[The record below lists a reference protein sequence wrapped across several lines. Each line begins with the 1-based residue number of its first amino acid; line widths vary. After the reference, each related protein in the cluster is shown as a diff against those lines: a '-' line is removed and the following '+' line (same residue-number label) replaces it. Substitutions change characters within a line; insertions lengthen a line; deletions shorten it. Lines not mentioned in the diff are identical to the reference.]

1 MPTMGMIMQVAGI
14 QVSAQKL
21 SQSAWSYLSQSLTAE
36 PAEAAQLLLKSREQ
50 SAIAAKLLQTAYEN
64 DKRVLDMV
72 A

>member
-1 MPTMGMIMQVAGI
+1 MQVAGI

-21 SQSAWSYLSQSLTAE
+21 SQSAWSDLRQSLTAE
-36 PAEAAQLLLKSREQ
+36 PAEAAQLRVKSREQ
-50 SAIAAKLLQTAYEN
+50 SAIATKLLQTADEN

>member
-1 MPTMGMIMQVAGI
+1 MGIIMQVAGI

-21 SQSAWSYLSQSLTAE
+21 SQSAWSDLRQSLTAE
-36 PAEAAQLLLKSREQ
+36 PAEAAQLRLKSREQ
-50 SAIAAKLLQTAYEN
+50 SAIAAKLLQTADEN

>member
-1 MPTMGMIMQVAGI
+1 MPTMVVIMQVAGI

-21 SQSAWSYLSQSLTAE
+21 SQSAWSDLRQSLTAE
-36 PAEAAQLLLKSREQ
+36 PAEAAQLRVKAREQ
-50 SAIAAKLLQTAYEN
+50 SAIAAKLLQTADEN